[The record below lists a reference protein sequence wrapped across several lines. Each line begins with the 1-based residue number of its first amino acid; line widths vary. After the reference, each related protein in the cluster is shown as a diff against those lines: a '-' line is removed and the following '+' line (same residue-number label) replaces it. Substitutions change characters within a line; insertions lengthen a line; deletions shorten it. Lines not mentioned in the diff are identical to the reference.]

1 MAIPLYIMMIAF
13 FLMTYGFHVLYHKHK
28 IPEKF
33 WGVLLT
39 AEKVC
44 AEFSLQLLIFS
55 VTHLLI
61 KEYTNFDIYFYLTSL
76 PLFPVIFAGYA
87 IFYFSAKFRIATRRK
102 NLRYISN
109 IKHTEKIPRKNL
121 LMLLT
126 DTTAYLKIQQEKIG
140 VLKSL
145 SPIPVVLLVLNN
157 FSSISFTYN
166 NVWDILSK
174 DKINIISLLI
184 LAIYSYWVITTF
196 FRIKEC
202 FLLISEIE
210 NELHSLEFADSSVPD
225 EFISEK

>member
-1 MAIPLYIMMIAF
+1 MMITF
-13 FLMTYGFHVLYHKHK
+13 FLMACCFHVLYHKCK

-44 AEFSLQLLIFS
+44 VEFSLQLLIFS

-61 KEYTNFDIYFYLTSL
+61 KEYTDFDIYFYLASH
-76 PLFPVIFAGYA
+76 PLFPIIFAGYA

-102 NLRYISN
+102 NFRYISN
-109 IKHTEKIPRKNL
+109 VKYTEKTPKKNL
-121 LMLLT
+121 LTLLT

-140 VLKSL
+140 ILKSL
-145 SPIPVVLLVLNN
+145 SPIPVVLLILNN
-157 FSSISFTYN
+157 FSSISFTYS

-184 LAIYSYWVITTF
+184 LAIYSYWIITTF